1 MTRYVLDSYAIL
13 AYYWDEPGG
22 ALVDEIL
29 MARAHSRWMSVI
41 NLGEVY
47 YKAAKRADTTSF
59 QAVADDVLRRALRLP
74 VDFVNATMELTLEA
88 ARIKAKYRIAYA
100 DSFAAALAKELGA
113 RVVTGDEEFGQLER
127 DRVVSIEWLPP
138 KPKRTRR

>member
-13 AYYWDEPGG
+13 AYYWDEDG
-22 ALVDEIL
+22 AGRVEEIL
-29 MARAHSRWMSVI
+29 TGKGHTRWMSVI

-47 YKAAKRADTTSF
+47 YKAARRVDIASSDD
-59 QAVADDVLRRALRLP
+59 VADDVLRRMLRLP
-74 VDFVNATMELTLEA
+74 VEFVDATAELTLDA
-88 ARIKAKYRIAYA
+88 ARIKAKYRVAYA
-100 DSFAAALAKELGA
+100 DSFAAALAKNLNA

-127 DRVVSIEWLPP
+127 DGIVPIEWLPP